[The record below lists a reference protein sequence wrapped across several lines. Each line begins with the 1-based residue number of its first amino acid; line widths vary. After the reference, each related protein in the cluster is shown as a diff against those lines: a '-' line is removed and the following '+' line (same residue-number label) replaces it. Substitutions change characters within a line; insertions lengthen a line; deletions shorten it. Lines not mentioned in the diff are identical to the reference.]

1 MVCTTR
7 LISVLSFASSIL
19 SQGMAVFTDRDG
31 CQTLVA
37 EEAGNEFPGDA
48 SHSKYLLESCA

>member
-1 MVCTTR
+1 MVCTTS

-31 CQTLVA
+31 CQTLA